1 MSTAYTYIHIAGC
14 FYGALSPKVY
24 KSTHGCQDEFGNISS
39 SEQSSIS
46 PKKKHVDSA
55 KELALAGPLATAL
68 AVAQQSAT
76 GAALLGTAV
85 LQVLTRRD

>member
-1 MSTAYTYIHIAGC
+1 ME
-14 FYGALSPKVY
+14 LSAQKYPKVPMVA
-24 KSTHGCQDEFGNISS
+24 KMNLEFGKKSS
-39 SEQSSIS
+39 TEQSSIS
-46 PKKKHVDSA
+46 PKKTHVDSA